1 MCFLRKSTQKIYT
14 YNRMNIYLK
23 TAAVLLFVDLFWL
36 GTGGIYAR
44 AMVERIQGEAVSV
57 RYVGAAIVYATLAY
71 LLLETSSY
79 QQAFFRGMAI
89 YAIYDFTNYALF
101 EKYDWKFAL
110 ADTLWGG
117 ILFVCARYLLKNV
130 F

>member
-1 MCFLRKSTQKIYT
+1 
-14 YNRMNIYLK
+14 MNVYLK
-23 TAAVLLFVDLFWL
+23 TAAVLLLVDIFWL
-36 GTGGIYAR
+36 STGGIYAR
-44 AMVERIQGEAVSV
+44 AMTERIQGEAVSF
-57 RYVGAAIVYATLAY
+57 RYVGAIIVYAALAY

-101 EKYDWKFAL
+101 EKYDWKFAI

-117 ILFVCARYLLKNV
+117 ILFVCARYLLKNNV
-130 F
+130 FSQK

>member
-1 MCFLRKSTQKIYT
+1 
-14 YNRMNIYLK
+14 MNVYLK
-23 TAAVLLFVDLFWL
+23 TAAVLFFVDIFWL
-36 GTGGIYAR
+36 STGGIYAR
-44 AMVERIQGEAVSV
+44 AMTERIQGEAVSV
-57 RYVGAAIVYATLAY
+57 RYVSAMIVYAVLAY

-101 EKYDWKFAL
+101 EKYDWKFAI

>member
-1 MCFLRKSTQKIYT
+1 
-14 YNRMNIYLK
+14 MNVYLK
-23 TAAVLLFVDLFWL
+23 TAAVLFFVDLFWL

-44 AMVERIQGEAVSV
+44 AMAERIQGEAVSV
-57 RYVGAAIVYATLAY
+57 RYVGAIVVYAVLAY

-79 QQAFFRGMAI
+79 KQAFFRGMAI

-101 EKYDWKFAL
+101 EKYDWKFAI

>member
-1 MCFLRKSTQKIYT
+1 
-14 YNRMNIYLK
+14 MNVYFK
-23 TAAVLLFVDLFWL
+23 TAAVLLFVDILWL
-36 GTGGIYAR
+36 STGGIYAR
-44 AMVERIQGEAVSV
+44 AMVERIQGEAVSF
-57 RYVGAAIVYATLAY
+57 RYVSAIIVYAALAY

-101 EKYDWKFAL
+101 EKYDWKFAI

-117 ILFVCARYLLKNV
+117 VLFVCARYLLKNV

>member
-1 MCFLRKSTQKIYT
+1 
-14 YNRMNIYLK
+14 MNVYLK
-23 TAAVLLFVDLFWL
+23 TAIILIFVDLFWL
-36 GTGGIYAR
+36 GTAGIYAR
-44 AMVERIQGEAVSV
+44 AMFERIQGEEVSV
-57 RYVGAAIVYATLAY
+57 RYVGAAIVYAALVY

-79 QQAFFRGMAI
+79 QQAFFSGMAI
-89 YAIYDFTNYALF
+89 YAVYDFTNYALF
-101 EKYDWKFAL
+101 EKYDWKIAV

>member
-1 MCFLRKSTQKIYT
+1 
-14 YNRMNIYLK
+14 MNVYLK
-23 TAAVLLFVDLFWL
+23 TAAVLLFVDIFWL
-36 GTGGIYAR
+36 STGGIYAR
-44 AMVERIQGEAVSV
+44 AMTERIQGEAVSV
-57 RYVGAAIVYATLAY
+57 RYVGAAIVYAALAY

-79 QQAFFRGMAI
+79 QQAFFHGMAI

-101 EKYDWKFAL
+101 EKYDWKFAI